1 MPVIKLSNLRIPVT
15 ARKAGPPSSEK
26 DIIAYLSELLE
37 IPPSAVRRVSILRRS
52 VDARRK
58 NDVCFVYT
66 LAAEIDGEESL
77 LKVRS
82 GKQTP
87 AGTAGFTLERYNP
100 PAPYAFPY
108 RAGPGVPAAAP
119 VVVGMGPAGL
129 FAALCL
135 ARAGLRPILLERGRP
150 VEARVRDVDRFWQ
163 SGVLD
168 ERSNVQFGE
177 GGAGTFS
184 DGKLTTGIHDERIG
198 FVFKTL
204 VDFGAP
210 EDILYLHKPHVGTD
224 RLRGVV
230 ANMRRELLHLDCDIR
245 FESRLAGLR
254 FKNGRLVRAA
264 VDDAAGSYELDVSH
278 MILAPGN
285 SARDTFEMLSK
296 AGVHL
301 SAKPFSVGVRI
312 EHRQRDID
320 LVQYGKAAT
329 LGTLPASDYKLAVHL
344 AGGRSVYTFCVC
356 PGGSVIAAASE
367 TGHAVTNGMSA
378 YARDGENCNGGLLV
392 SVTPAD
398 YPGSPLAGIAFQRA
412 MEKAAF
418 EYGGGNYFAP
428 AQTVGDF
435 LAKRPSAKGGSVRPT
450 YRPGVT
456 WSNLWEVLPSFVCQ
470 ALYEALPEMGRRV
483 RGFDAPDAVLTAVE
497 TRSSSP
503 VRIDREEYQAVGFEG
518 LFPCGEGAGY
528 AGGITSAAV
537 DGIRAAE
544 ALCASMGLERVLLS
558 KE

>member
-1 MPVIKLSNLRIPVT
+1 MIKLSNLRIPAV
-15 ARKAGPPSSEK
+15 AREAGPPSSEK
-26 DIIAYLSELLE
+26 DLKAYLSAALC
-37 IPPSAVRRVSILRRS
+37 IPSSAVGKATILRRS

-66 LAAEIDGEESL
+66 LAAEIDGEEEL
-77 LKVRS
+77 LKAWAGRQAPS
-82 GKQTP
+82 
-87 AGTAGFTLERYNP
+87 GTAAFTLERYTP

-108 RAGPGVPAAAP
+108 RAGSGLSAAP

-135 ARAGLRPILLERGRP
+135 ARAGLRPILLERGRS
-150 VEARVRDVDRFWQ
+150 VEERVRDVDRFWQ
-163 SGVLD
+163 SGILD

-198 FVFKTL
+198 FVFQTL

-230 ANMRRELLHLDCDIR
+230 ANMRRELLHLGCDIR
-245 FESRLAGLR
+245 FESRLAGLH
-254 FKNGRLVRAA
+254 FENDRLVRAT
-264 VDDAAGSYELDVSH
+264 VEAAGGSYDLAVSR

-285 SARDTFEMLSK
+285 SARDTFEILSN
-296 AGVHL
+296 AGVRL

-320 LVQYGKAAT
+320 LVQYGRAAT
-329 LGTLPASDYKLAVHL
+329 LGTLPASDYKLAIHL
-344 AGGRSVYTFCVC
+344 AGGRSAYTFCVC

-367 TGHAVTNGMSA
+367 AGCAVTNGMSA

-398 YPGSPLAGIAFQRA
+398 YPGSPTAGIAFQRA
-412 MEKAAF
+412 LEKAAF
-418 EYGGGNYFAP
+418 EHGGGNYFAP

-435 LAKRPSAKGGSVRPT
+435 LAKRPSAKGGNVRPT

-456 WSNLWEVLPSFVCQ
+456 WTNLWEVLPAFICQ

-503 VRIDREEYQAVGFEG
+503 VRIDRQEYQAVGLEG

-544 ALCASMGLERVLLS
+544 ALCASMGSERAV
-558 KE
+558 